1 MVVAVRYM
9 QFHLLSTNWFSSIL
23 FFIYRYLKKNVDRT
37 LWHWYRCVIGAAIVM
52 HLKQIQHVSDFTL
65 VNNFL
70 ACLKIEFG
78 MTNLYVEFT
87 KCQYHPVAMKP
98 PASYIH
104 YYLLMCRLAV
114 LYDNIVNKKVLYS
127 VHDLN
132 CVCTCPS
139 LTPGV
144 YSLNM

>member
-1 MVVAVRYM
+1 
-9 QFHLLSTNWFSSIL
+9 
-23 FFIYRYLKKNVDRT
+23 
-37 LWHWYRCVIGAAIVM
+37 
-52 HLKQIQHVSDFTL
+52 
-65 VNNFL
+65 
-70 ACLKIEFG
+70 
-78 MTNLYVEFT
+78 
-87 KCQYHPVAMKP
+87 MKP

-127 VHDLN
+127 VHDFN

-144 YSLNM
+144 YSLIM

>member
-1 MVVAVRYM
+1 M
-9 QFHLLSTNWFSSIL
+9 
-23 FFIYRYLKKNVDRT
+23 
-37 LWHWYRCVIGAAIVM
+37 VM

-78 MTNLYVEFT
+78 MTDLYVELNYKVPISTSNKFL
-87 KCQYHPVAMKP
+87 MKP
-98 PASYIH
+98 LASYIH

-127 VHDLN
+127 VHDFN

-139 LTPGV
+139 LTSGV